1 MQIVEQK
8 AKYIPQKYDRLGIFE
23 MVEQAGR
30 TCYKSEGKTKIG
42 GDGRS
47 LTAQAFAD
55 KLLKQYK
62 HLSVA
67 EHATI
72 YLKSSDF
79 YFYQKYKNNPFSLTT
94 SLSFNSEKIYYITT
108 NYRVILEN
116 KWEDDL
122 QYMGNPTIYHELR
135 HTFRLFTNRGIS
147 AEVCRQRQ
155 LSFSERSTRY
165 VPYKNGLPI
174 CNPILEPF
182 DIITNG
188 QFNVDIN
195 MLTKLY
201 NGTANFSVEQLL
213 TIANS
218 VCEKVYQ
225 ELEKLNT
232 EPQIARDGLP
242 LDLQTEIVVTGH
254 EHLWYEFLDKRLKG
268 TTGKPHPTMQ
278 KLAKLILEEAHRN
291 NLLKE
296 YTN

>member
-8 AKYIPQKYDRLGIFE
+8 AKYIAQKYDTLGIAE
-23 MVEQAGR
+23 IIEQAGR
-30 TCYKSEGKTKIG
+30 TCYRSEGKTQIG
-42 GDGRS
+42 EDGRS
-47 LTAQAFAD
+47 LTAQTFAD

-72 YLKSSDF
+72 YLQVADRSLYK
-79 YFYQKYKNNPFSLTT
+79 KYKKNPFSVAKEINWG
-94 SLSFNSEKIYYITT
+94 SYERYYITT

-116 KWEDDL
+116 KWEADL

-225 ELEKLNT
+225 ELGKLNT

-278 KLAKLILEEAHRN
+278 KLSQLILDEAHKN